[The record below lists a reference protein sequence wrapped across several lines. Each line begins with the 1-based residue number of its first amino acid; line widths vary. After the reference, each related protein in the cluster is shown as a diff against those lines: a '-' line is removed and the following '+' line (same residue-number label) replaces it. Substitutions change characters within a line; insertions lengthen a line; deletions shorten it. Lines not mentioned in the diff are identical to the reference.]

1 MFNTLAEGT
10 ANTLEGRRH
19 YGFGW
24 VWRRLIAGL
33 VDWLLVIGWGLFAG
47 VSVAVATRLFCCLP
61 NIISSKFRLLY
72 FGFPVACVAV
82 VLRHVV
88 VVFRV
93 SSKGDT
99 LGHRLFGLRIVDKNG
114 EIIGRRRSL
123 WRHILGSPL
132 LFAYVLPMIVLY
144 LSVPLFGFNLVG
156 ALIAYWEL
164 WGLIVTTVL
173 GMLNHVWMGFD
184 AEGRGWHD
192 WVVGTVVVRVRGDAV

>member
-1 MFNTLAEGT
+1 MTMFNTLADGT
-10 ANTLEGRRH
+10 ANSLGGRRN
-19 YGFGW
+19 YGFAW

-47 VSVAVATRLFCCLP
+47 VSIAVATATALLFIEYSFQV
-61 NIISSKFRLLY
+61 NFVAGLLY

-114 EIIGRRRSL
+114 KTIGRGRAL
-123 WRHILGSPL
+123 GRHILGSPL
-132 LFAYVLPMIVLY
+132 LCAYVLPVIVLY
-144 LSVPLFGFNLVG
+144 LFVALFSFNLVG

-164 WGLIVTTVL
+164 WGLIVRQ
-173 GMLNHVWMGFD
+173 F
-184 AEGRGWHD
+184 
-192 WVVGTVVVRVRGDAV
+192 

>member
-10 ANTLEGRRH
+10 ANSLEGRRH

-33 VDWLLVIGWGLFAG
+33 VDWLLVIVWGLLAA
-47 VSVAVATRLFCCLP
+47 VSVAVAIATTGLF
-61 NIISSKFRLLY
+61 NEYYLLY
-72 FGFPVACVAV
+72 FGFPVACVVV
-82 VLRHVV
+82 VLRQAL

-99 LGHRLFGLRIVDKNG
+99 LGHRLFGLRIGDKNG
-114 EIIGRRRSL
+114 EIIDRGRSL

-156 ALIAYWEL
+156 APIAYWFS
-164 WGLIVTTVL
+164 WGLIVSSVL
-173 GMLNHVWMGFD
+173 VMLNHVWMGFD
-184 AEGRGWHD
+184 VEGRGWHD
-192 WVVGTVVVRVRGDAV
+192 WVTGTVVVRVRGDAV